1 MSAHGTGGFNSRVN
15 VMFGVAGFRPG
26 SRATF
31 VSAKVAKTIDAP
43 SGFIR
48 GEGRKLAE
56 GGLTRRAQTK
66 PAGSGERPT
75 QGPDGRRQGTATGT

>member
-1 MSAHGTGGFNSRVN
+1 
-15 VMFGVAGFRPG
+15 MFDVAGFRPG

-48 GEGRKLAE
+48 GEGRQPVKS
-56 GGLTRRAQTK
+56 GPTRRAQTRAARYEERPSLG
-66 PAGSGERPT
+66 PAG
-75 QGPDGRRQGTATGT
+75 RRRKVKYENFMDL